1 MASRTHQIQGS
12 VRQRLG
18 LALSRE
24 LQTGERVVWEGMKL
38 ARVEPAGF
46 GIYLFAIPWTA
57 FALFWTAM
65 AAAGVS
71 QSDEGWMVW
80 AFPAFGIPFVLVGF
94 GMLATPFVPYMQRGR
109 ILFAITNQRVLRL
122 SLGRHLNI
130 KSVPA
135 NRIGQVE
142 RSESPDGTGS
152 LKLAIGVGRDSDGD
166 RTTEHFNLGRVEE
179 VMAASRAISDLTN
192 S

>member
-1 MASRTHQIQGS
+1 MQGS
-12 VRQRLG
+12 VRQRLA

-38 ARVEPAGF
+38 ARIEPSGF

-71 QSDEGWMVW
+71 QSDDGWIVW
-80 AFPAFGIPFVLVGF
+80 AFPAFGTPFILVGL

-122 SLGRHLNI
+122 SLGRRLDV

-152 LKLAIGVGRDSDGD
+152 LKLAIGIGRDSDGD
-166 RTTEHFNLGRVEE
+166 RTTEHFNLGRVED
-179 VMAASRAISDLTN
+179 VMAASRAIGDLTN